1 MKCVETRLGTQEAED
16 VTAGQRDGVEGRVE
30 ADWALVPGP
39 GPALGLGDANPG
51 QQVRHH
57 GGALRVPGQPRP
69 LGVLA
74 RQRRVIILLLVFVL
88 LIADDDG
95 RGAEPGELRGGV
107 GGAGHDQG

>member
-1 MKCVETRLGTQEAED
+1 M
-16 VTAGQRDGVEGRVE
+16 TAGQRDGVEGRVE

-74 RQRRVIILLLVFVL
+74 RQRRFIIIIILIFVL

-95 RGAEPGELRGGV
+95 RGAQPGELRGGV
-107 GGAGHDQG
+107 GGAGHDQGGLRGLG